1 MPTRRLLIAT
11 IATAVLVAPV
21 HAQNYPE
28 RTIRLVV
35 PQGPGGPTDLLA
47 RVVAQRLQTAL
58 GQTVVIENRGGA
70 GGVIA
75 TKMVAATE
83 PDGYT
88 LLLGNTSTLAI
99 IPALSRTAGYDPAGE
114 GIAPVAKLVE
124 TSEVLLV
131 NPSVPGTTLKDFI
144 AYTKANPGKVS
155 FSSAGVGNIL
165 HLAGEMLKAR
175 AGISMVH
182 IPYNSGAETVTA
194 VLGGNVQMTFVGI
207 AGVKP
212 LVDQRRI
219 EGAGGDEP
227 EAARRIPGCA
237 DDDRE
242 RLSRFRG
249 ARLLRL
255 RWRRPAAPPGHRQ

>member
-75 TKMVAATE
+75 TKMVAAAE

-88 LLLGNTSTLAI
+88 LLFGNTTYARHHSGALAHRR
-99 IPALSRTAGYDPAGE
+99 LRSGE
-114 GIAPVAKLVE
+114 GVRTGCE
-124 TSEVLLV
+124 
-131 NPSVPGTTLKDFI
+131 
-144 AYTKANPGKVS
+144 
-155 FSSAGVGNIL
+155 
-165 HLAGEMLKAR
+165 
-175 AGISMVH
+175 
-182 IPYNSGAETVTA
+182 
-194 VLGGNVQMTFVGI
+194 
-207 AGVKP
+207 
-212 LVDQRRI
+212 
-219 EGAGGDEP
+219 AGGDLAG
-227 EAARRIPGCA
+227 AAGQSFRPRR
-237 DDDRE
+237 
-242 RLSRFRG
+242 
-249 ARLLRL
+249 
-255 RWRRPAAPPGHRQ
+255 RR